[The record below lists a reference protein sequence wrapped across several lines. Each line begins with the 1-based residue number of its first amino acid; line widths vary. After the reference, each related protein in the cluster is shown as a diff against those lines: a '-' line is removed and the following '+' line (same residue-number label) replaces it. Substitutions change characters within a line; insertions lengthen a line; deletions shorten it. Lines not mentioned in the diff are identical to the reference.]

1 MKRAILAAGAAL
13 LVAWSVGPF
22 LWSVVTA
29 VKPTAE
35 VFRTPPT
42 YLPES
47 LSFESFVSIFERRP
61 FARYLANSL
70 VVAIGSTVVAL
81 TAGAAAA
88 YALTRLR
95 LRGAESIQRAFLVFA
110 LFPPAVFLVPLFSA
124 ARTFGFVNSYAG
136 LILAHAALNLPFA
149 IWALASFFREL
160 PIEIEEAARVD
171 GFSRFQILA
180 RIVAPLSAPALAA
193 TAILVFIFS
202 WNEFVIALTFMQR
215 DAMRTVPVGISMLSG
230 VTVFE
235 VPWDQI
241 SAAIVMTTL
250 PIVAAVLVFQRWI
263 LSGLTAGAV
272 KG

>member
-1 MKRAILAAGAAL
+1 LLLLGATM

-22 LWSVVTA
+22 LWSVLTA
-29 VKPTAE
+29 VKPTDE

-42 YLPES
+42 YLPHA
-47 LSFESFVSIFERRP
+47 LSFDSFGMIFERRP
-61 FARYLANSL
+61 FGRYLLNSL
-70 VVAIGSTVVAL
+70 VVAIGSTLVAL
-81 TAGAAAA
+81 VAGSAAA

-95 LRGAESIQRAFLVFA
+95 LRGAATIERGFLLFA
-110 LFPPAVFLVPLFSA
+110 LFPPAVLLVPLFA
-124 ARTFGFVNSYAG
+124 AGRTLGLVNSYSG
-136 LILAHAALNLPFA
+136 LILVHAALNLPFT

-171 GFSRFQILA
+171 GFSRLQILA